1 MADSFRKFQ
10 EVLAGRYA
18 IERELGRGGMA
29 IVYLAN
35 DLRHDRTVAIKLLQ
49 PDITSALTAERFLR
63 EIRITARLQHPNILG
78 LFDSGAEAG
87 FCYYVMPFVEGET
100 LRERLERE
108 GRLGLPEA
116 VAVATDLSAALSYA
130 HSRGVV
136 HRDIK
141 PENVLFSAGKA
152 MLADFG
158 LARALTEGQRTIT
171 VAGMS
176 LGTPAYMSPEQ
187 AQGLEGIDHRSDIYA
202 LGCIVFEAV
211 AGQPPFT
218 GPGMGRIIQQ
228 HVQTPPPP
236 VRQFR
241 SDAPAALD
249 LVLEKALAKDPAARF
264 QTADEML
271 TALRRI
277 AGGDPVESPSTA
289 PAPGASSD
297 RRLVYVMG
305 GVALLAILALV
316 LVLLLR

>member
-1 MADSFRKFQ
+1 MAESFKKFQ
-10 EVLAGRYA
+10 DVLAGRYA

-29 IVYLAN
+29 VVYLAN

-49 PDITSALTAERFLR
+49 PDITSSLTAERFLR

-78 LFDSGAEAG
+78 LFDSGAEGG
-87 FCYYVMPFVEGET
+87 FCYYVMPYVEGET

-108 GRLGLPEA
+108 GRLELTEA
-116 VAVATDLSAALSYA
+116 VGVATDLSAALSYA

-202 LGCIVFEAV
+202 LGCVVFETV

-236 VRQFR
+236 LRQFR
-241 SDAPAALD
+241 PDAPPALD
-249 LVLEKALAKDPAARF
+249 GVLQKALAKDPAARF
-264 QTADEML
+264 QSAADLL
-271 TALRRI
+271 TAMRRVE
-277 AGGDPVESPSTA
+277 GGEAPESAPSA
-289 PAPGASSD
+289 PAQPGVD
-297 RRLVYVMG
+297 RRLVYVIG

>member
-1 MADSFRKFQ
+1 MADTSFKKFQ
-10 EVLAGRYA
+10 DVLAGRYA

-87 FCYYVMPFVEGET
+87 FCYYVMPYVEGET

-108 GRLGLPEA
+108 GRFELPEA

-136 HRDIK
+136 HRDLK

-158 LARALTEGQRTIT
+158 LARALSEGQRTIT

-187 AQGLEGIDHRSDIYA
+187 AQGAEGIDHRSDIYA
-202 LGCIVFEAV
+202 LGCIIFETV

-218 GPGMGRIIQQ
+218 GPGVGRIIQQ
-228 HVQTPPPP
+228 HVQNPPPP

-241 SDAPAALD
+241 PDAPAALD
-249 LVLEKALAKDPAARF
+249 AVLQKALAKDPAARF
-264 QTADEML
+264 QSADDML
-271 TALRRI
+271 TSIRRVS
-277 AGGDPVESPSTA
+277 GGDAETA
-289 PAPGASSD
+289 PASGTPSAGSD
-297 RRLVYVMG
+297 RRLVYLMG
-305 GVALLAILALV
+305 GVAVLAILALL

>member
-1 MADSFRKFQ
+1 MTDSFKKFQ
-10 EVLAGRYA
+10 DVLAGRYA
-18 IERELGRGGMA
+18 IARELGRGGMA

-49 PDITSALTAERFLR
+49 SDITSALTAERFLR

-87 FCYYVMPFVEGET
+87 FCYYVMPYVEGET
-100 LRERLERE
+100 LRERMERE
-108 GRLGLPEA
+108 GRLDLTEA
-116 VAVATDLSAALSYA
+116 IGVATDLSAALSYA
-130 HSRGVV
+130 HSRSVV

-158 LARALTEGQRTIT
+158 LARALSEGQRTIT
-171 VAGMS
+171 VAGVS

-187 AQGLEGIDHRSDIYA
+187 AQGLENIDHRSDIYA
-202 LGCIVFEAV
+202 LGCVVFETV

-228 HVQTPPPP
+228 HVQMPPPSL
-236 VRQFR
+236 RQLR

-249 LVLEKALAKDPAARF
+249 AVLQKALAKDPNARF
-264 QTADEML
+264 QSADEML
-271 TALRRI
+271 AAMRRI
-277 AGGDPVESPSTA
+277 AGGEATD
-289 PAPGASSD
+289 PAPGSPAPRATSD
-297 RRLVYVMG
+297 RRLVYLMG
-305 GVALLAILALV
+305 GVALLAIIALV

>member
-1 MADSFRKFQ
+1 
-10 EVLAGRYA
+10 
-18 IERELGRGGMA
+18 MA

-49 PDITSALTAERFLR
+49 PDITSSLTAERFLR

-78 LFDSGAEAG
+78 LFDSGAEGG
-87 FCYYVMPFVEGET
+87 FCYYVMPYVEGET

-116 VAVATDLSAALSYA
+116 IAVATDLSAALSYA
-130 HSRGVV
+130 HSRSVV

-158 LARALTEGQRTIT
+158 LARALSEGQRTIT
-171 VAGMS
+171 VAGVS

-202 LGCIVFEAV
+202 LGCVVFETV

-236 VRQFR
+236 VQQFR
-241 SDAPAALD
+241 PDAPASLAA
-249 LVLEKALAKDPAARF
+249 VLQKALAKDPAARF
-264 QTADEML
+264 QSADDLLAAM
-271 TALRRI
+271 RRVG
-277 AGGDPVESPSTA
+277 GGDPSDTASSTA
-289 PAPGASSD
+289 VSRPGSD

-305 GVALLAILALV
+305 GIAVLAILALV

>member
-10 EVLAGRYA
+10 DVLAGRYA

-29 IVYLAN
+29 VVYLAN

-49 PDITSALTAERFLR
+49 PDITSSLTAERFLR

-78 LFDSGAEAG
+78 LFDSGAEGG
-87 FCYYVMPFVEGET
+87 FCYYVMPYVEGET

-108 GRLGLPEA
+108 GRLDLAEA
-116 VAVATDLSAALSYA
+116 MGVATDLSAALSYA

-158 LARALTEGQRTIT
+158 LARALSEGQRTIT

-202 LGCIVFEAV
+202 LGCVVFETV

-236 VRQFR
+236 LARFR
-241 SDAPAALD
+241 PDAPPALD
-249 LVLEKALAKDPAARF
+249 GVLQKALAKDPAERF
-264 QTADEML
+264 QSATDLL
-271 TALRRI
+271 TAMRRVE
-277 AGGDPVESPSTA
+277 GGESPDHGSA
-289 PAPGASSD
+289 PVQPGVD
-297 RRLVYVMG
+297 RRLVYVIG

-316 LVLLLR
+316 LVLVLR